1 MDDLDQLLTNI
12 KEILYKGKYEISSI
26 ADDNGF
32 EIIGLSEYFENVSD
46 GKLADMANNCSNIE
60 ENVYIFLLRYWLS
73 YQRFW

>member
-12 KEILYKGKYEISSI
+12 KEILYKGKYEIISI

-32 EIIGLSEYFENVSD
+32 EIIGLSEYFENFSD

-60 ENVYIFLLRYWLS
+60 ENVYIFY
-73 YQRFW
+73 